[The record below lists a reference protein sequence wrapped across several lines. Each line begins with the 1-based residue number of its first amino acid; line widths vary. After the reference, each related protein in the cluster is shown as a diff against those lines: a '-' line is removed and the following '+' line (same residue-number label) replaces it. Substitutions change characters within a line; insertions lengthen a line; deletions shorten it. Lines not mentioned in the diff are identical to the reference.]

1 MTGRLA
7 KLDSSSCAY
16 KGGQICSGA
25 VTNEIG
31 KTMIKV
37 CDDGMLKYKSRD
49 LVGDNYPLAGRDTG
63 KGKGNKDK
71 LDCKG
76 NTIHL
81 DFLH

>member
-49 LVGDNYPLAGRDTG
+49 LVGDNYPLVGRDTG
-63 KGKGNKDK
+63 KGKGIRTNLIVK
-71 LDCKG
+71 
-76 NTIHL
+76 TIL
-81 DFLH
+81 FISFV